1 MDHMRPLFDQSGTTL
16 PVVRVLRILMLG
28 AAMAM
33 PAAHADVIDFENIG
47 NGLVGDSEQFQ
58 DAGYLF
64 GGASN
69 VPGANPG
76 DLVGAVIDGSDPGSC
91 GGALACP
98 VNNPGNYYA
107 ALNDGILFMGAASNS
122 DFSIESFDA
131 SFIGTGAPYGS
142 VAGLLR
148 VQGFMAAGG
157 SLFQDYLLAAPDSA
171 GFAFQHFTS
180 TGAFAAGSFTEVA
193 FFGFTCN
200 TTGSC
205 TAFNSNQGQFALD
218 NITAAVPEPS
228 SALMLLLGLA
238 GIGPISRRRGH
249 APLRKPS

>member
-1 MDHMRPLFDQSGTTL
+1 MDHMTRLFDQSGTTL
-16 PVVRVLRILMLG
+16 PGARVLRILLLG
-28 AAMAM
+28 TVLAM
-33 PAAHADVIDFENIG
+33 PAAHAGVIDFENIG
-47 NGLVGDSEQFQ
+47 NGLVGHFEQFQ
-58 DAGYLF
+58 DAGYLLT
-64 GGASN
+64 GYSN
-69 VPGANPG
+69 VVGATPG
-76 DLVGAVIDGSDPGSC
+76 DLVGAVLDGSDPGSC
-91 GGALACP
+91 VGGLACP
-98 VNNPGNYYA
+98 VNNPSNYYA
-107 ALNDGILFMGAASNS
+107 ALNDGVLYMDAASGL

-148 VQGFMAAGG
+148 VQGFLAAGG
-157 SLFQDYLLAAPDSA
+157 SLIQDYLLAAPDSA

-200 TTGSC
+200 TVGSC
-205 TAFNSNQGQFALD
+205 TAFNSDQGQFALD

-238 GIGPISRRRGH
+238 GIGAISHRR
-249 APLRKPS
+249 SQ